1 MKNVARVS
9 ASILLIIVSTMA
21 LSACSS
27 FKYSLYET
35 AVNYEYGKADL
46 SVKTIEINGKS
57 IALLESPVDPSK
69 PNVVLIHGFGANKE
83 NWVRFATHLTEN
95 YHVVAMDLPGHGQS
109 SKKLDL
115 RYDIDDQVGY
125 VHEILQELKL
135 QTFHLAGNSM
145 GGAISSLYAATYP
158 EEVLSLWLFNPG
170 GVYKYESEFN
180 RLLKDGKNPLIIN
193 NTDDF
198 DGLMDFAMEKKPFII
213 WPITSVLA
221 EKALKNKAINNKI
234 FDDIHGDHHYVFQ
247 DELKKIKAPA
257 LILWGRKDRILDVG
271 NASVFEAMIPGSRKV
286 IFEDI
291 GHLPM
296 LEIPEK
302 SAGIC
307 KDFVAGI

>member
-1 MKNVARVS
+1 MKRFARIPTS
-9 ASILLIIVSTMA
+9 MLLIIVSTMA
-21 LSACSS
+21 LSACSG

-35 AVNYEYGKADL
+35 ALNYEYGRADL
-46 SVKTIEINGKS
+46 SVKKIEINGKS
-57 IALLESPVDPSK
+57 IALMESPDDPSK

-83 NWVRFATHLTEN
+83 NWVRFAANLTEN

-109 SKKLDL
+109 SKDLDI

-170 GVYKYESEFN
+170 GIYKYESEFN

-221 EKALKNKAINNKI
+221 EKALKNKAINHKI

-247 DELKKIKAPA
+247 DELKNIKAPT

-271 NASVFEAMIPGSRKV
+271 NASVFEALIPGSRKV